1 MKGSPLWTSL
11 VLAAIILGIA
21 SAEKNVTEVVEKL
34 EGSKADAI
42 AADSILGQIEPLFSG
57 YASLNQEV
65 RPPPAPTSTLG
76 CSTGRI
82 RTK

>member
-11 VLAAIILGIA
+11 VLAAVILAIA
-21 SAEKNVTEVVEKL
+21 SADKNVTEVVEKL

-65 RPPPAPTSTLG
+65 CPHPAPRSALG
-76 CSTGRI
+76 CSTGHI
-82 RTK
+82 VTK